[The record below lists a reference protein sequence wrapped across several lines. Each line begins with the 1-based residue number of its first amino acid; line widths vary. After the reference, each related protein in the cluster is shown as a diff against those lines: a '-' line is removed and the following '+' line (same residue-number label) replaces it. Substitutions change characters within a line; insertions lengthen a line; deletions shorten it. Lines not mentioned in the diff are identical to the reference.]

1 MVLQEYLNNEIEL
14 TSKIFIYYTDKMI
27 DYLSVN
33 SNKYKLWYKDSLQLS
48 YLLSLL
54 KSVWYN
60 NDVTYIGYKEVKDN
74 VLLSTFYKVREYW
87 LDEIDSNYVVAS
99 IDDITVPSVQPN
111 YYPFTPE
118 WKSFIVDITEN
129 VTKTIDL
136 STYNFDYTKIDL
148 KSIIITGNQGLNPI
162 EIVTDNTKEGC
173 RIVGNTFYWNSGNY
187 YDLNSGDQLYF
198 KYLQIQK

>member
-87 LDEIDSNYVVAS
+87 LDEIDSNYVVTS
-99 IDDITVPSVQPN
+99 VDDITVPER
-111 YYPFTPE
+111 T
-118 WKSFIVDITEN
+118 T
-129 VTKTIDL
+129 
-136 STYNFDYTKIDL
+136 
-148 KSIIITGNQGLNPI
+148 
-162 EIVTDNTKEGC
+162 
-173 RIVGNTFYWNSGNY
+173 
-187 YDLNSGDQLYF
+187 
-198 KYLQIQK
+198 